1 MLKKVLSIVLSALIC
16 AAMCVCGVAEES
28 TQVTLYYPSYLQ
40 ESEGEALVLDQ
51 MPERI
56 VCLSNAAL
64 QILVRCGIQPVAVTE
79 PTASVEYPDW
89 VYDLPVIST
98 SMSSLD
104 TEAIIAMEPDL
115 LIVGSYQKETYGQQ
129 FADAGIPVYYT
140 SEGPSIAYGEAREEA
155 ITLARSFGSEELAA
169 EIEAEFEAVEA
180 RAAAYTASHDSQTMM
195 IFFYTPGTYFQTSEG
210 YLGSMLSMLPFENLA
225 DTVVDPAS
233 RTLPTDIET
242 CLTLNPDVIFAISP
256 TAPTADVIQ
265 GLYEETFAQDPD
277 LWNQFSAVA
286 NDNII
291 YLSSEYVTSK
301 GIQVIDSL
309 NALIDM
315 LEARYPANAT
325 AGSESAAAEVSEDA
339 SSEPAD
345 DAAAGTES
353 AGVTIEYP
361 ENMQARGYTEPVV
374 LETTPQRVACLSSSP
389 VLALY
394 EMGVPMVAIP
404 TSSVVDW
411 PEDLAA
417 SAEQLQMAHN
427 TNFDVE
433 TVIALEPDLVI
444 MGYTSQETY
453 GNVVSAAGIPVY
465 YVDAGHTVPYDSIK
479 MQTEAL
485 VNAFGADSEAGVAML
500 QRFDDLEARL
510 EDVRAQLE
518 GKTVM
523 VLQSSP
529 PTHYIQTSDGTLGSM
544 AEMIGLTNVYEND
557 ASSMVQLDYE
567 TALSYNPDLVL
578 CVGMSETG
586 EGHRELME
594 ADFANNPEYWN
605 SIPAI
610 ANGDVLYLPVRF
622 VSSAGINVVDN
633 IGELADL
640 VLSHFAQ

>member
-1 MLKKVLSIVLSALIC
+1 MLKRVLSIALSAILC
-16 AAMCVCGVAEES
+16 AAMFAGGVAEEAR
-28 TQVTLYYPSYLQ
+28 QVKLYYPSYLQ
-40 ESEGEALVLDQ
+40 ESEGEALVLDK

-79 PTASVEYPDW
+79 PASSVEYPDW
-89 VYDLPVIST
+89 VYELPVIST
-98 SMSSLD
+98 SMTSLD
-104 TEAIIAMEPDL
+104 SESIIAMEPDL

-140 SEGPSIAYGEAREEA
+140 SEGPSIAYAEAREEA

-169 EIEAEFEAVEA
+169 EVEAEFAAVEA
-180 RAAAYTASHDSQTMM
+180 RAADYAATHDVKSMM
-195 IFFYTPGTYFQTSEG
+195 IFFHTPGTYFQTSEG
-210 YLGSMLSMLPFENLA
+210 YLGSMLAMLPFENLA

-233 RTLPTDIET
+233 RTVPTDIET
-242 CLTLNPDVIFAISP
+242 CLTLDPEVIFAISP
-256 TAPTADVIQ
+256 TAATADVIQ
-265 GLYEETFAQDPD
+265 ALYEETFAQEPA
-277 LWNQFSAVA
+277 LWEQFSAVA
-286 NDNII
+286 NDNVI

-309 NALIDM
+309 NALIDL
-315 LEARYPANAT
+315 LEARYPADT
-325 AGSESAAAEVSEDA
+325 AAEAGESEA
-339 SSEPAD
+339 EP
-345 DAAAGTES
+345 

-361 ENMQARGYTEPVV
+361 ANMQQRGYTEPVV
-374 LETTPQRVACLSSSP
+374 LEAMPQRVACLSSSP

-394 EMGVPMVAIP
+394 EMGVPMIAIP
-404 TSSVVDW
+404 ASSVVEW

-417 SAEQLQMAHN
+417 TAEQLQMSHN

-453 GNVVSAAGIPVY
+453 GNVVSDAGIPVY

-485 VNAFGADSEAGVAML
+485 VNAFGADSEAGAAML

-510 EDVRAQLE
+510 EDARAQLE

-544 AEMIGLTNVYEND
+544 AEMIGLSNVYEND
-557 ASSMVQLDYE
+557 ASSMAQIDYE
-567 TALSYNPDLVL
+567 TALSYDPDLVL

-586 EGHRELME
+586 EGHQELME

-605 SIPAI
+605 SIDAI
-610 ANGDVLYLPVRF
+610 ANGDILYLPVRF

-640 VLSHFAQ
+640 VLAHFAQ

>member
-1 MLKKVLSIVLSALIC
+1 MLKRVLSIALSAILC
-16 AAMCVCGVAEES
+16 AAMFASGVAEEAQ
-28 TQVTLYYPSYLQ
+28 QVKLYYPSYLQ
-40 ESEGEALVLDQ
+40 ESEGEALVLDK

-79 PTASVEYPDW
+79 PASSVEYPDW
-89 VYDLPVIST
+89 VYELPVIST
-98 SMSSLD
+98 SMTSLD
-104 TEAIIAMEPDL
+104 SEAIIAMEPDL

-140 SEGPSIAYGEAREEA
+140 SEGPSIAYAEAREEA

-169 EIEAEFEAVEA
+169 EVEAEFAAVEA
-180 RAAAYTASHDSQTMM
+180 RAADYAATHDVKSMM
-195 IFFYTPGTYFQTSEG
+195 IFFHTPGTYFQTSEG
-210 YLGSMLSMLPFENLA
+210 YLGSMLAILPFENLA

-233 RTLPTDIET
+233 RTVPTDIET
-242 CLTLNPDVIFAISP
+242 CLTLDPEVIFAISP
-256 TAPTADVIQ
+256 TAATADVIQ
-265 GLYEETFAQDPD
+265 ALYEETFAQEPA
-277 LWNQFSAVA
+277 LWEQFSAVA
-286 NDNII
+286 NDNVI

-309 NALIDM
+309 NALIDL
-315 LEARYPANAT
+315 LEARYPADT
-325 AGSESAAAEVSEDA
+325 T
-339 SSEPAD
+339 
-345 DAAAGTES
+345 AAAGESETEP

-361 ENMQARGYTEPVV
+361 ANMQQRGYTEPVV
-374 LETTPQRVACLSSSP
+374 LEAMPQRVACLSSSP

-394 EMGVPMVAIP
+394 EMGVPMIAIP
-404 TSSVVDW
+404 ASSVVEW

-453 GNVVSAAGIPVY
+453 GNVVSDAGIPVY

-485 VNAFGADSEAGVAML
+485 VNAFGADSEAGAAML

-529 PTHYIQTSDGTLGSM
+529 PTHYIQTSAGTLGSM

>member
-40 ESEGEALVLDQ
+40 ESEGEALVLDK

-79 PTASVEYPDW
+79 PASSVEYPDW
-89 VYDLPVIST
+89 VYELPVIST
-98 SMSSLD
+98 SMTSLD
-104 TEAIIAMEPDL
+104 SEAIIAMEPDL

-140 SEGPSIAYGEAREEA
+140 SEGPSIAYAEAREEA

-169 EIEAEFEAVEA
+169 EVEAEFAAVEA
-180 RAAAYTASHDSQTMM
+180 RAADYAATHDVKSMM
-195 IFFYTPGTYFQTSEG
+195 IFFHTPGTYFQTSEG
-210 YLGSMLSMLPFENLA
+210 YLGSMLAILPFENLA

-233 RTLPTDIET
+233 RTVPTDIET
-242 CLTLNPDVIFAISP
+242 CLTLDPEVIFAISP
-256 TAPTADVIQ
+256 TAATADVIQ
-265 GLYEETFAQDPD
+265 DVYEETFAQEPG
-277 LWNQFSAVA
+277 LWEQFSAVA
-286 NDNII
+286 NDDVI

-309 NALIDM
+309 NALIDL
-315 LEARYPANAT
+315 LEARYPADT
-325 AGSESAAAEVSEDA
+325 AAEAGESEA
-339 SSEPAD
+339 EP
-345 DAAAGTES
+345 

-361 ENMQARGYTEPVV
+361 ANMQQRGYTEPVV
-374 LETTPQRVACLSSSP
+374 LEAMPQRVACLSSSP

-394 EMGVPMVAIP
+394 EMGVPMIAIP
-404 TSSVVDW
+404 ASSVVEW

-453 GNVVSAAGIPVY
+453 GNVVSDAGIPVY

-500 QRFDDLEARL
+500 QRFDDLEGRM

-529 PTHYIQTSDGTLGSM
+529 PTHYIQTSAGTLGSM

>member
-1 MLKKVLSIVLSALIC
+1 MLKRVLSIALSAILC
-16 AAMCVCGVAEES
+16 AAMIAGGVAEEAR
-28 TQVTLYYPSYLQ
+28 QVKLYYPSYLQ
-40 ESEGEALVLDQ
+40 ESEGEALVLDK

-79 PTASVEYPDW
+79 PTSSVEYPDW
-89 VYDLPVIST
+89 VYELPVIST
-98 SMSSLD
+98 SMTSLD
-104 TEAIIAMEPDL
+104 SESIIAMEPDL

-140 SEGPSIAYGEAREEA
+140 SEGPSIAYAEAREEA

-169 EIEAEFEAVEA
+169 EVEAEFAAVEA
-180 RAAAYTASHDSQTMM
+180 RAADYAATHDVKSMM
-195 IFFYTPGTYFQTSEG
+195 IFFHTPGTYFQTSEG
-210 YLGSMLSMLPFENLA
+210 YLGSMLAMLPFENLA

-233 RTLPTDIET
+233 RTVPTDIET
-242 CLTLNPDVIFAISP
+242 CLTLDPEVIFAISP
-256 TAPTADVIQ
+256 TAPTADVIR
-265 GLYEETFAQDPD
+265 GVYEETFAQEPG
-277 LWNQFSAVA
+277 LWEQFSAVA
-286 NDNII
+286 NDNVI

-309 NALIDM
+309 NALIDL
-315 LEARYPANAT
+315 LEARYPADT
-325 AGSESAAAEVSEDA
+325 AAEAGESEA
-339 SSEPAD
+339 EP
-345 DAAAGTES
+345 

-361 ENMQARGYTEPVV
+361 ANMQQRGYTEPVV

-404 TSSVVDW
+404 ASSVVEW

-453 GNVVSAAGIPVY
+453 GNVVSDAGIPVY
-465 YVDAGHTVPYDSIK
+465 YVDAGHTVPYESIK

-544 AEMIGLTNVYEND
+544 AEMIGLSNVYEND

-567 TALSYNPDLVL
+567 TALSYDPDLVL

-594 ADFANNPEYWN
+594 ADFANNP
-605 SIPAI
+605 STGTAFPPSPMAT
-610 ANGDVLYLPVRF
+610 
-622 VSSAGINVVDN
+622 
-633 IGELADL
+633 
-640 VLSHFAQ
+640 

>member
-1 MLKKVLSIVLSALIC
+1 MLKRVLSIALSAILC
-16 AAMCVCGVAEES
+16 AAMFASGVAEEAQ
-28 TQVTLYYPSYLQ
+28 QVKLYYPSYLQ
-40 ESEGEALVLDQ
+40 ESEGEALVLDK

-79 PTASVEYPDW
+79 PASSVEYPDW
-89 VYDLPVIST
+89 VYELPVIST
-98 SMSSLD
+98 SMTSLD
-104 TEAIIAMEPDL
+104 SEAIIAMEPDL

-140 SEGPSIAYGEAREEA
+140 SEGPSIAYAEAREEA

-169 EIEAEFEAVEA
+169 EVEAEFAAVEA
-180 RAAAYTASHDSQTMM
+180 RAADYAATHDVKSMM
-195 IFFYTPGTYFQTSEG
+195 IFFHTPGTYFQTSEG
-210 YLGSMLSMLPFENLA
+210 YLGSMLAILPFENLA

-233 RTLPTDIET
+233 RTVPTDIET
-242 CLTLNPDVIFAISP
+242 CLTLDPEVIFAISP
-256 TAPTADVIQ
+256 TAATADVIQ
-265 GLYEETFAQDPD
+265 ALYEETFAQEPA
-277 LWNQFSAVA
+277 LWEQFSAVA
-286 NDNII
+286 NDNVI

-309 NALIDM
+309 NALIDL
-315 LEARYPANAT
+315 LEARYPADT
-325 AGSESAAAEVSEDA
+325 T
-339 SSEPAD
+339 
-345 DAAAGTES
+345 AAAGESETEP

-361 ENMQARGYTEPVV
+361 ANMQQRGYTEPVV
-374 LETTPQRVACLSSSP
+374 LEAMPQRVACLSSSP

-394 EMGVPMVAIP
+394 EMGVPMIAIP
-404 TSSVVDW
+404 ASSVVEW

-453 GNVVSAAGIPVY
+453 GNVVSDAGIPVY

-485 VNAFGADSEAGVAML
+485 VNAFGADSEAGAAML

-529 PTHYIQTSDGTLGSM
+529 PSHYIQTSAGTLGSM

>member
-1 MLKKVLSIVLSALIC
+1 MLKRVLSIALSAILC
-16 AAMCVCGVAEES
+16 AAMFASGVAEEAQ
-28 TQVTLYYPSYLQ
+28 QVKLYYPSYLQ
-40 ESEGEALVLDQ
+40 ESEGEALVLDK

-79 PTASVEYPDW
+79 PASSVEYPDW
-89 VYDLPVIST
+89 VYELPVIST
-98 SMSSLD
+98 SMTSLD
-104 TEAIIAMEPDL
+104 SEAIIAMEPDL

-140 SEGPSIAYGEAREEA
+140 SEGPSIAYAEAREEA

-169 EIEAEFEAVEA
+169 EVEAEFAAVEA
-180 RAAAYTASHDSQTMM
+180 RAADYAATHDVKSMM
-195 IFFYTPGTYFQTSEG
+195 IFFHTPGTYFQTSEG
-210 YLGSMLSMLPFENLA
+210 YLGSMLAMLPFENLA

-233 RTLPTDIET
+233 RTVPTDIET
-242 CLTLNPDVIFAISP
+242 CLTLDPEVIFAISP

-315 LEARYPANAT
+315 VEARYPADT
-325 AGSESAAAEVSEDA
+325 AAEAGESEA
-339 SSEPAD
+339 EP
-345 DAAAGTES
+345 

-361 ENMQARGYTEPVV
+361 ANMQQRGYTEPVV
-374 LETTPQRVACLSSSP
+374 LEAMPQRVACLSSSP

-394 EMGVPMVAIP
+394 EMGVPMIAIP
-404 TSSVVDW
+404 ASSVVEW

-453 GNVVSAAGIPVY
+453 GNVVSDAGIPVY

-485 VNAFGADSEAGVAML
+485 VNAFGADSEAGAAML

-529 PTHYIQTSDGTLGSM
+529 PSHYIQTSDGTLGSM

-633 IGELADL
+633 IGDLANL

>member
-28 TQVTLYYPSYLQ
+28 AQVTLYYPSYLQ

-79 PTASVEYPDW
+79 PASSVEYPDW
-89 VYDLPVIST
+89 VYELPVIST
-98 SMSSLD
+98 SMTSLD
-104 TEAIIAMEPDL
+104 SEAIIAMEPDL

-140 SEGPSIAYGEAREEA
+140 SEGPSIAYAEAREEA

-169 EIEAEFEAVEA
+169 EVEAEFAAVEA
-180 RAAAYTASHDSQTMM
+180 RAADYAATHDVKSMM
-195 IFFYTPGTYFQTSEG
+195 IFFHTPGTYFQTSEG
-210 YLGSMLSMLPFENLA
+210 YLGSMLAMLPFENLA

-233 RTLPTDIET
+233 RTVPTDIET
-242 CLTLNPDVIFAISP
+242 CLTLDPEVIFAISP
-256 TAPTADVIQ
+256 TAATADVIQ
-265 GLYEETFAQDPD
+265 GVYEETFAQEPG
-277 LWNQFSAVA
+277 LWEQFSAVA
-286 NDNII
+286 NNNVI

-309 NALIDM
+309 NALIDL
-315 LEARYPANAT
+315 LEARYPADT
-325 AGSESAAAEVSEDA
+325 T
-339 SSEPAD
+339 
-345 DAAAGTES
+345 AAAGESETEP

-361 ENMQARGYTEPVV
+361 ANMQQRGYTEPVV
-374 LETTPQRVACLSSSP
+374 LETMPQRVACLSSSP

-394 EMGVPMVAIP
+394 EMGVPMIAIP
-404 TSSVVDW
+404 ASSVVEW

-453 GNVVSAAGIPVY
+453 GNVVSDAGIPVY

-485 VNAFGADSEAGVAML
+485 VNAFGADSEAGAAML

-529 PTHYIQTSDGTLGSM
+529 PAHYIQTSDGTLGSM

-610 ANGDVLYLPVRF
+610 ANGDVIYLPVRF

-640 VLSHFAQ
+640 VLAHFAQ

>member
-1 MLKKVLSIVLSALIC
+1 MLKRVLSIALSAILC
-16 AAMCVCGVAEES
+16 AAMFASGVAEEAQ
-28 TQVTLYYPSYLQ
+28 QVKLYYPSYLQ
-40 ESEGEALVLDQ
+40 ESEGEALVLDK

-79 PTASVEYPDW
+79 PASSVEYPDW
-89 VYDLPVIST
+89 VYELPVIST
-98 SMSSLD
+98 SMTSLD
-104 TEAIIAMEPDL
+104 SEAIIAMEPDL

-140 SEGPSIAYGEAREEA
+140 SEGPSIAYAEAREEA

-169 EIEAEFEAVEA
+169 EVEAEFAAVEA
-180 RAAAYTASHDSQTMM
+180 RAADYAATHDVKSMM
-195 IFFYTPGTYFQTSEG
+195 IFFHTPGTYFQTSEG
-210 YLGSMLSMLPFENLA
+210 YLGSMLAMLPFENLA

-233 RTLPTDIET
+233 RTVPTDIET
-242 CLTLNPDVIFAISP
+242 CLTLDPEVIFAISP
-256 TAPTADVIQ
+256 TAATADVIQ
-265 GLYEETFAQDPD
+265 DVYEETFAQEPG
-277 LWNQFSAVA
+277 LWEQFSAVA
-286 NDNII
+286 NDDVI

-309 NALIDM
+309 NALIDL
-315 LEARYPANAT
+315 LEARYPADT
-325 AGSESAAAEVSEDA
+325 AAEAGESEA
-339 SSEPAD
+339 EP
-345 DAAAGTES
+345 

-361 ENMQARGYTEPVV
+361 ANMQQRGYTEPVV
-374 LETTPQRVACLSSSP
+374 LEAMPQHVACLSSSP

-394 EMGVPMVAIP
+394 EMGVPMIAIP
-404 TSSVVDW
+404 TSSVVEW

-453 GNVVSAAGIPVY
+453 GNVVSDAGIPVY

-485 VNAFGADSEAGVAML
+485 VNAFGADSEAGAAML

-529 PTHYIQTSDGTLGSM
+529 PSHYIQTSAGTLGSM

-567 TALSYNPDLVL
+567 TALSYDPDLVL

-633 IGELADL
+633 IGDLADL

>member
-1 MLKKVLSIVLSALIC
+1 MLKRILSIVLSALLC
-16 AAMCVCGVAEES
+16 AAMFASGVAEEA
-28 TQVTLYYPSYLQ
+28 QQIKLYYPSYLQ
-40 ESEGEALVLDQ
+40 ESEGEAFVLDK

-79 PTASVEYPDW
+79 PASSVEYPDW
-89 VYDLPVIST
+89 VYELPIIST
-98 SMSSLD
+98 SMTSLD
-104 TEAIIAMEPDL
+104 SEAIIAMEPDL

-140 SEGPSIAYGEAREEA
+140 SEGPSIAYAEAREEA
-155 ITLARSFGSEELAA
+155 ITLARSFGSKELAS
-169 EIEAEFEAVEA
+169 EVEAEFAAVEA
-180 RAAAYTASHDSQTMM
+180 RAADYVATHNVQSMI
-195 IFFYTPGTYFQTSEG
+195 IFFHTPGTYFQTSEG
-210 YLGSMLSMLPFENLA
+210 YLGSMLAMLPFENLA

-233 RTLPTDIET
+233 RTVPTDIET
-242 CLTLNPDVIFAISP
+242 CLTLDPEVIFAISP

-265 GLYEETFAQDPD
+265 SVYEETFAQESA
-277 LWNQFSAVA
+277 LWEQFSAVA
-286 NDNII
+286 NDNVI

-309 NALIDM
+309 NALIDL
-315 LEARYPANAT
+315 LEARYPADT
-325 AGSESAAAEVSEDA
+325 AAEADESAVGENGFTD
-339 SSEPAD
+339 
-345 DAAAGTES
+345 
-353 AGVTIEYP
+353 VTIEYP
-361 ENMQARGYTEPVV
+361 ANMQERGYTEPIV
-374 LETTPQRVACLSSSP
+374 LEAMPQRVACLSSSP

-394 EMGVPMVAIP
+394 EMGVPMMAIP
-404 TSSVVDW
+404 TSSVVEW

-417 SAEQLQMAHN
+417 TAEQLQLSHN

-453 GNVVSAAGIPVY
+453 GNVVSDAGIPVY

-485 VNAFGADSEAGVAML
+485 VNAFGADSEAGAAML

-510 EDVRAQLE
+510 EDVRTQLE

-523 VLQSSP
+523 VLQSAP

-567 TALSYNPDLVL
+567 TALSYDPDLVL
-578 CVGMSETG
+578 CVGMSATG
-586 EGHRELME
+586 EGHQELME

-605 SIPAI
+605 SIDAI
-610 ANGDVLYLPVRF
+610 ANGDILYLPVRF

-640 VLSHFAQ
+640 ALSHFAQ

>member
-1 MLKKVLSIVLSALIC
+1 MLKRVLSIALSAILC
-16 AAMCVCGVAEES
+16 AAMFASGVAEEAQ
-28 TQVTLYYPSYLQ
+28 QVKLYYPSYLQ
-40 ESEGEALVLDQ
+40 ESEGEALVLDK

-79 PTASVEYPDW
+79 PASSVEYPDW
-89 VYDLPVIST
+89 VYELPVIST
-98 SMSSLD
+98 SMTSLD
-104 TEAIIAMEPDL
+104 SESIIAMEPDL

-140 SEGPSIAYGEAREEA
+140 SEGPSIAYAEAREEA

-169 EIEAEFEAVEA
+169 EVEAEFEAVEA
-180 RAAAYTASHDSQTMM
+180 RAADYVATHDVKSMM
-195 IFFYTPGTYFQTSEG
+195 IFFHTPGTYFQTSEG
-210 YLGSMLSMLPFENLA
+210 YLGSMLAMLPFENLA

-233 RTLPTDIET
+233 RTVPTDIET
-242 CLTLNPDVIFAISP
+242 CLTLDPEVIFAISP
-256 TAPTADVIQ
+256 TAATADVIQ
-265 GLYEETFAQDPD
+265 GVYEETFAQEPG
-277 LWNQFSAVA
+277 LWEQFSAVA
-286 NDNII
+286 NDDVI

-309 NALIDM
+309 NALIDL
-315 LEARYPANAT
+315 LEARYPADT
-325 AGSESAAAEVSEDA
+325 AAEAGESEA
-339 SSEPAD
+339 EP
-345 DAAAGTES
+345 

-361 ENMQARGYTEPVV
+361 ANMQQRGYTEPVA
-374 LETTPQRVACLSSSP
+374 LEAMPQRVACLSSSP

-394 EMGVPMVAIP
+394 EMGVPMIAIP
-404 TSSVVDW
+404 TSSVVEW

-417 SAEQLQMAHN
+417 TAEQLLLSHN

-453 GNVVSAAGIPVY
+453 GNVVSDAGIPVY

-485 VNAFGADSEAGVAML
+485 VNAFGADSEAGAAML

-510 EDVRAQLE
+510 EDARAQLE

>member
-1 MLKKVLSIVLSALIC
+1 MLKRVLSIVLSALLC
-16 AAMCVCGVAEES
+16 AAMSASGVAEEAQ
-28 TQVTLYYPSYLQ
+28 QVKLYYPSYLQ
-40 ESEGEALVLDQ
+40 ESEGEALVLDK

-64 QILVRCGIQPVAVTE
+64 QVLVRCGIQPVAVTE
-79 PTASVEYPDW
+79 PASSVEYPDW
-89 VYDLPVIST
+89 VYELPVIST
-98 SMSSLD
+98 SMTSLD
-104 TEAIIAMEPDL
+104 SEAIIAMEPDL

-140 SEGPSIAYGEAREEA
+140 SEGPSIAYAEAREEA

-169 EIEAEFEAVEA
+169 EVEAEFAAVEA
-180 RAAAYTASHDSQTMM
+180 RAADYAATHDVKSMM
-195 IFFYTPGTYFQTSEG
+195 IFFHTPGTYFQTSEG
-210 YLGSMLSMLPFENLA
+210 YLGSMLAILPFENLA

-233 RTLPTDIET
+233 RTVPTDIET
-242 CLTLNPDVIFAISP
+242 CLTLDPEVIFAISP
-256 TAPTADVIQ
+256 TAATADVIQ
-265 GLYEETFAQDPD
+265 ALYEETFAQEPA
-277 LWNQFSAVA
+277 LWEQFSAVA
-286 NDNII
+286 NDNVI

-309 NALIDM
+309 NALIDL
-315 LEARYPANAT
+315 LEARYPADT
-325 AGSESAAAEVSEDA
+325 AAEAGESEA
-339 SSEPAD
+339 EP
-345 DAAAGTES
+345 

-361 ENMQARGYTEPVV
+361 ANMQQRGYTEPVV
-374 LETTPQRVACLSSSP
+374 LEAMPQHVACLSSSP

-404 TSSVVDW
+404 ASSVVEW

-417 SAEQLQMAHN
+417 AAEQLQLSHN

-453 GNVVSAAGIPVY
+453 GNVVSDAGIPVY

-479 MQTEAL
+479 MQAEAL
-485 VNAFGADSEAGVAML
+485 VNAFGADSEAGAAML
-500 QRFDDLEARL
+500 RRFDGLEARL

-523 VLQSSP
+523 VLQSAP

-544 AEMIGLTNVYEND
+544 AEMIGLTNVYENG

-567 TALSYNPDLVL
+567 TALSYGPDLVL

-586 EGHRELME
+586 EGHQELME

-605 SIPAI
+605 SIEAI
-610 ANGDVLYLPVRF
+610 ANGDILYLPVRF

-633 IGELADL
+633 ISELADL
-640 VLSHFAQ
+640 VLAHFAQ

>member
-1 MLKKVLSIVLSALIC
+1 MLKRVLSIALSAILC
-16 AAMCVCGVAEES
+16 AAMFASGVAEEAQ
-28 TQVTLYYPSYLQ
+28 QVKLYYPSYLQ
-40 ESEGEALVLDQ
+40 ESEGEALVLDK
-51 MPERI
+51 MSERI

-79 PTASVEYPDW
+79 PASSVEYPDW
-89 VYDLPVIST
+89 VYELPVIST
-98 SMSSLD
+98 SMTSLD
-104 TEAIIAMEPDL
+104 SEAIIAMEPDL

-140 SEGPSIAYGEAREEA
+140 SEGPSIAYAEAREEA

-169 EIEAEFEAVEA
+169 EVEAEFAAVEA
-180 RAAAYTASHDSQTMM
+180 RAADYAATHDVKSMM
-195 IFFYTPGTYFQTSEG
+195 IFFHTPGTYFQTSEG
-210 YLGSMLSMLPFENLA
+210 YLGSMLAILPFENLA

-233 RTLPTDIET
+233 RTVPTDIET
-242 CLTLNPDVIFAISP
+242 CLTLDPEVIFAISP
-256 TAPTADVIQ
+256 TAATADVIQ
-265 GLYEETFAQDPD
+265 DVYEETFAQEPG
-277 LWNQFSAVA
+277 LWEQFSAVA
-286 NDNII
+286 NDDVI

-309 NALIDM
+309 NALIDL
-315 LEARYPANAT
+315 LEARYPADT
-325 AGSESAAAEVSEDA
+325 T
-339 SSEPAD
+339 
-345 DAAAGTES
+345 AAAGESETEP

-361 ENMQARGYTEPVV
+361 ANMQQRGYTEPVV
-374 LETTPQRVACLSSSP
+374 LEAMPQRVACLSSSP

-394 EMGVPMVAIP
+394 EMGVPMIAIP
-404 TSSVVDW
+404 ASSVVEW

-453 GNVVSAAGIPVY
+453 GNVVSDAGIPVY

-485 VNAFGADSEAGVAML
+485 VNAFGADSEAGAAML

-529 PTHYIQTSDGTLGSM
+529 PSHYIQTSDGTLGSM
-544 AEMIGLTNVYEND
+544 AEMISLTNVYEND

>member
-1 MLKKVLSIVLSALIC
+1 MLKRVLSIALSAILC
-16 AAMCVCGVAEES
+16 AVMFTGGVAEEAQ
-28 TQVTLYYPSYLQ
+28 QVKLYYPSYLQ
-40 ESEGEALVLDQ
+40 ESEGEALVLDK

-79 PTASVEYPDW
+79 PASSVEYPDW
-89 VYDLPVIST
+89 VYELPVIST
-98 SMSSLD
+98 SMTSLD
-104 TEAIIAMEPDL
+104 SEAIIAMEPDL

-140 SEGPSIAYGEAREEA
+140 SEGPSIAYAEAREEA
-155 ITLARSFGSEELAA
+155 ITLARSFGSEELAS
-169 EIEAEFEAVEA
+169 EVEAEFEAVEA
-180 RAAAYTASHDSQTMM
+180 RAADYAATHDVKSMM
-195 IFFYTPGTYFQTSEG
+195 IFFHTPGTYFQTSEG
-210 YLGSMLSMLPFENLA
+210 YLGSMLAMLPFENLA

-233 RTLPTDIET
+233 RTVPTDIET
-242 CLTLNPDVIFAISP
+242 CLTLDPEVIFAISP

-265 GLYEETFAQDPD
+265 GVYEETFAQEPA
-277 LWNQFSAVA
+277 LWEQFSAVA
-286 NDNII
+286 NDNVI

-309 NALIDM
+309 NALIDL
-315 LEARYPANAT
+315 LEARYPADT
-325 AGSESAAAEVSEDA
+325 T
-339 SSEPAD
+339 
-345 DAAAGTES
+345 AAAGESETEP

-361 ENMQARGYTEPVV
+361 ANMQQRGYTEPVV
-374 LETTPQRVACLSSSP
+374 LEAMPQRVACLSSSP

-394 EMGVPMVAIP
+394 EMGVPMIAIP

-453 GNVVSAAGIPVY
+453 GNVVSDAGIPVY

-485 VNAFGADSEAGVAML
+485 VNAFGADSEAGAAML

>member
-265 GLYEETFAQDPD
+265 ALYEETFAQEPA
-277 LWNQFSAVA
+277 LWEQFSAVA
-286 NDNII
+286 NDNVI

-309 NALIDM
+309 NALIDL
-315 LEARYPANAT
+315 LEARYPADT
-325 AGSESAAAEVSEDA
+325 AAEAGESEA
-339 SSEPAD
+339 EP
-345 DAAAGTES
+345 

-361 ENMQARGYTEPVV
+361 ANMQQRGYTEPVV
-374 LETTPQRVACLSSSP
+374 LEAMPQHVACLSSSP

-529 PTHYIQTSDGTLGSM
+529 PTHYIQTSAGTLGSM

>member
-1 MLKKVLSIVLSALIC
+1 MLKRVILAMLGAIVCLAAC
-16 AAMCVCGVAEES
+16 AGGLADGSEVK
-28 TQVTLYYPSYLQ
+28 LYYPSYLQ
-40 ESEGEALVLDQ
+40 ESEGEALVLDEA
-51 MPERI
+51 PERI

-79 PTASVEYPDW
+79 PASSVEYPDW
-89 VYDLPVIST
+89 VYELPVIST
-98 SMSSLD
+98 SMTSLD
-104 TEAIIAMEPDL
+104 SEAIIAMEPDL

-140 SEGPSIAYGEAREEA
+140 SEGPSIAYSEAREEA
-155 ITLARSFGSEELAA
+155 IALARSFGSEELAA

-180 RAAAYTASHDSQTMM
+180 RAADYAATHDVKSMM
-195 IFFYTPGTYFQTSEG
+195 IFFHTPGTYVQTSEG

-233 RTLPTDIET
+233 RTVPTDIET
-242 CLTLNPDVIFAISP
+242 CLTLDPEVIFAISP
-256 TAPTADVIQ
+256 TAATADVIQ
-265 GLYEETFAQDPD
+265 GVYEETFAQEPA
-277 LWNQFSAVA
+277 LWEQFSAVA
-286 NDNII
+286 NDDII

-301 GIQVIDSL
+301 GIQIIDSL
-309 NALIDM
+309 NALIDL
-315 LEARYPANAT
+315 LEERYPA
-325 AGSESAAAEVSEDA
+325 GAADESEDA
-339 SSEPAD
+339 GAGEGAPAGE
-345 DAAAGTES
+345 A
-353 AGVTIEYP
+353 AGVTVEYP
-361 ENMQARGYTEPVV
+361 ANMQQRGYTEPVV
-374 LETTPQRVACLSSSP
+374 LEAMPQRVVCLSSSP

-404 TSSVVDW
+404 TSSVVEW

-417 SAEQLQMAHN
+417 TAEQLQLSHN

-433 TVIALEPDLVI
+433 SVIALEPDLVI

-453 GNVVSAAGIPVY
+453 GNIVSDAGIPVY

-485 VNAFGADSEAGVAML
+485 VNAFGADGEAGAAIL
-500 QRFDDLEARL
+500 QQFDELEARL
-510 EDVRAQLE
+510 DEARAQLE

-544 AEMIGLTNVYEND
+544 AEMIGLTNVYESD

-567 TALSYNPDLVL
+567 TALSYDPDIVL

-605 SIPAI
+605 SIDAI
-610 ANGDVLYLPVRF
+610 ANGDVLYLPVRY

-633 IGELADL
+633 ISELAEL
-640 VLSHFAQ
+640 VLAHFAQ

>member
-1 MLKKVLSIVLSALIC
+1 MLKRVLSIALSAILC
-16 AAMCVCGVAEES
+16 AAMFASGVAEEAQ
-28 TQVTLYYPSYLQ
+28 QVKLYYPSYLQ
-40 ESEGEALVLDQ
+40 ESEGEALVLDK

-79 PTASVEYPDW
+79 PASSVEYPDW
-89 VYDLPVIST
+89 VYELPVIST
-98 SMSSLD
+98 SMTSLD
-104 TEAIIAMEPDL
+104 SEAIIAMEPDL

-140 SEGPSIAYGEAREEA
+140 SEGPSIAYAEAREEA

-169 EIEAEFEAVEA
+169 EVEAEFAAVEA
-180 RAAAYTASHDSQTMM
+180 RAADYAATHDVKSMM
-195 IFFYTPGTYFQTSEG
+195 IFFHTPGTYFQTSEG
-210 YLGSMLSMLPFENLA
+210 YLGSMLAILPFENLA

-233 RTLPTDIET
+233 RTVPTDIET
-242 CLTLNPDVIFAISP
+242 CLTLDPEVIFAISP
-256 TAPTADVIQ
+256 TAATADVIQ
-265 GLYEETFAQDPD
+265 ALYEETFAQEPA
-277 LWNQFSAVA
+277 LWEQFSAVA
-286 NDNII
+286 NDNVI

-309 NALIDM
+309 NALIDL
-315 LEARYPANAT
+315 LEARYPADT
-325 AGSESAAAEVSEDA
+325 T
-339 SSEPAD
+339 
-345 DAAAGTES
+345 AAAGESETEP

-361 ENMQARGYTEPVV
+361 ANMQQRGYTEPVV
-374 LETTPQRVACLSSSP
+374 LEAMPQRVACLSSSP

-394 EMGVPMVAIP
+394 EMGVPMIAIP
-404 TSSVVDW
+404 ASSVVEW

-453 GNVVSAAGIPVY
+453 GNVVSDAGIPVY

-485 VNAFGADSEAGVAML
+485 VNAFGADSEAGAAML

-529 PTHYIQTSDGTLGSM
+529 PSHYIQTSDGTLGSM

-594 ADFANNPEYWN
+594 TDFANNPEYWN

-633 IGELADL
+633 IGDLVDL

>member
-286 NDNII
+286 NDNVI

-325 AGSESAAAEVSEDA
+325 PD
-339 SSEPAD
+339 
-345 DAAAGTES
+345 
-353 AGVTIEYP
+353 
-361 ENMQARGYTEPVV
+361 
-374 LETTPQRVACLSSSP
+374 QR
-389 VLALY
+389 AL
-394 EMGVPMVAIP
+394 P
-404 TSSVVDW
+404 
-411 PEDLAA
+411 L
-417 SAEQLQMAHN
+417 
-427 TNFDVE
+427 
-433 TVIALEPDLVI
+433 
-444 MGYTSQETY
+444 
-453 GNVVSAAGIPVY
+453 
-465 YVDAGHTVPYDSIK
+465 K
-479 MQTEAL
+479 
-485 VNAFGADSEAGVAML
+485 
-500 QRFDDLEARL
+500 
-510 EDVRAQLE
+510 
-518 GKTVM
+518 
-523 VLQSSP
+523 
-529 PTHYIQTSDGTLGSM
+529 
-544 AEMIGLTNVYEND
+544 
-557 ASSMVQLDYE
+557 
-567 TALSYNPDLVL
+567 
-578 CVGMSETG
+578 
-586 EGHRELME
+586 
-594 ADFANNPEYWN
+594 
-605 SIPAI
+605 
-610 ANGDVLYLPVRF
+610 
-622 VSSAGINVVDN
+622 
-633 IGELADL
+633 
-640 VLSHFAQ
+640 

>member
-1 MLKKVLSIVLSALIC
+1 MLKRILSIVLSALLC
-16 AAMCVCGVAEES
+16 ATMFASGVAEEAQ
-28 TQVTLYYPSYLQ
+28 QVKLYYPSYLQ
-40 ESEGEALVLDQ
+40 ESEGEALVLDK

-79 PTASVEYPDW
+79 PASSVEYPDW
-89 VYDLPVIST
+89 VYELPVIST
-98 SMSSLD
+98 SMTSLD
-104 TEAIIAMEPDL
+104 SEAIIAMEPDL

-140 SEGPSIAYGEAREEA
+140 SEGPSIAYAEAREEA
-155 ITLARSFGSEELAA
+155 ITLARSFGSEELAS
-169 EIEAEFEAVEA
+169 EVEAEFAAVEA
-180 RAAAYTASHDSQTMM
+180 RAADYAATHDVQSMM
-195 IFFYTPGTYFQTSEG
+195 IFFHTPGTYFQTSEG
-210 YLGSMLSMLPFENLA
+210 YLGSMLAMLPFENLA

-233 RTLPTDIET
+233 RTVPTDIET
-242 CLTLNPDVIFAISP
+242 CLTLDPEVIFAISP
-256 TAPTADVIQ
+256 TASTADVIQ
-265 GLYEETFAQDPD
+265 SVYEETFTQEPA
-277 LWNQFSAVA
+277 LWEQFSAVA
-286 NDNII
+286 NDNVI

-309 NALIDM
+309 NALIDL
-315 LEARYPANAT
+315 LEARYPADT
-325 AGSESAAAEVSEDA
+325 TV
-339 SSEPAD
+339 
-345 DAAAGTES
+345 AAGESETES

-361 ENMQARGYTEPVV
+361 ANMQERGYTEPVV
-374 LETTPQRVACLSSSP
+374 LEAMPQRVACLSSSP

-404 TSSVVDW
+404 TSSVVEW

-453 GNVVSAAGIPVY
+453 GNVVSDAGIPVY

-485 VNAFGADSEAGVAML
+485 VNAFGADSEAGAALL

-510 EDVRAQLE
+510 EEVCAQLE

-529 PTHYIQTSDGTLGSM
+529 PTHYIQTSAGTLGSM

-605 SIPAI
+605 SIDAI
-610 ANGDVLYLPVRF
+610 ANGDVIYLPVRF